1 MAIAMQCR
9 GRRCLHVSAI
19 VVVAIVVGLAGAARA
34 DDGQSDGFYNPPADL
49 PGQAGD
55 LIRAERFRAQLEPS
69 RQAPGVWAT
78 GTRFMYDSYGGNR
91 TAVTG
96 TYFEPDNPWPGKGP
110 RPLIA
115 YAPGTQGMGDQC
127 APSRVFNQG
136 IHYSGGLDITFGYE
150 EVFVSALVY
159 RGFAVVVTDYEGLGT
174 PGVHTFMNREAQG
187 QALLDAARAALRLSG
202 TSLDPHGPVA
212 LWGYSQG
219 GAAAASAAELAPSYA
234 PELDIVGVMAGAPPA
249 DLVEMLPFADGSIL
263 AGGVGYILNGLLA
276 EYPEI
281 APAVHEKL
289 TPAGEEMLAGT
300 RGQCVTETVLTYG
313 FRHLQDFFTEDPMQ
327 LILGEPFAGVLDRQ
341 RIGRLKPNAPVLI
354 DINRF
359 DPLVPWTA
367 ANQLGRDWCAQ
378 GADVEFHTN
387 EEPPFLNKLGVNH
400 LLALLVDGERDMQWV
415 ADRFNGLPTS
425 PNCGEF

>member
-1 MAIAMQCR
+1 MAVAMQCR
-9 GRRCLHVSAI
+9 GRRCLQMTAVA
-19 VVVAIVVGLAGAARA
+19 VVAVVVGLAGAARA

-55 LIRAERFRAQLEPS
+55 SIREERFRIHLEPAG
-69 RQAPGVWAT
+69 QAAVWAT
-78 GTRFMYDSYGGNR
+78 GARFMYDSYGGNR

-96 TYFEPDNPWPGKGP
+96 TYFEPDNPWPEKGP

-136 IHYSGGLDITFGYE
+136 IHYSGGLDVTFGYE
-150 EVFVSALVY
+150 EVFVSTLVY

-174 PGVHTFMNREAQG
+174 PGMHTFMNREAQG
-187 QALLDAARAALRLSG
+187 QALLDAARAALRLPG
-202 TSLDPHGPVA
+202 TSLNPHGPVA

-219 GAAAASAAELAPSYA
+219 GAAAASAAELAQSYA

-281 APAVHEKL
+281 ARAVHEKL
-289 TPAGEEMLAGT
+289 TPAGEEMLAST
-300 RGQCVTETVLTYG
+300 RRQCVTETVLTYG

-327 LILGEPFAGVLDRQ
+327 VVREEPFAGVLDRQ

-415 ADRFNGLPTS
+415 ADRFNGVPTS